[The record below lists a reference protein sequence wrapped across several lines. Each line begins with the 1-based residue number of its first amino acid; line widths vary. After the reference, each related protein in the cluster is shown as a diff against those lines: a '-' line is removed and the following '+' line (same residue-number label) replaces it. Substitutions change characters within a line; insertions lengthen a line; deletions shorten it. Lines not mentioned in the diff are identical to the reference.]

1 MTPDGGHVA
10 AGAKASTHV
19 ASNERSDARRAY
31 HTIRRQS
38 TRLAAA
44 LSAEDQIIQ
53 SMPDAS
59 PTKWHLAHTTW
70 FFEEF
75 VLCAFARG
83 YARFDDAFGF
93 LFNSYYEAVGPRH
106 PRPERGMLS
115 RPSLDAV
122 HAYRRHVDLA
132 MASLIMTAG
141 AECWAKAQP
150 LIELGLN
157 HEQQHQELI
166 LMDIKHALSRN
177 PLKPA
182 YAPPAPRPHV
192 EHAPTW
198 RAFPGGLY
206 VIGAESE
213 GFAFDNERPLHKTW
227 IEPFRLASRPVT
239 NAEYRAFID
248 DGGYK
253 RAAFWLADGWRIVA
267 ERDWRAPL
275 YWSEDFSF
283 HFTLAGQQHINP
295 DAPVCHLSFYE
306 ADAYARWAG
315 KRLPREE
322 EWEVA
327 ASSADAE
334 ANFVSTGAFHPQPAP
349 EGDLVQMFG
358 DVWEWTASPYVGY
371 PGFRSAPGAVGEYN
385 GKFMCGQFVLRGG
398 SAITP
403 EGHVR
408 PSYRNFFPPD
418 ARWAFSGVRLAD
430 DNS

>member
-1 MTPDGGHVA
+1 MAAVA
-10 AGAKASTHV
+10 RAPTRVEPS
-19 ASNERSDARRAY
+19 ERTDACRAY

-38 TRLAAA
+38 ERLTEP
-44 LSAEDQIIQ
+44 LSTEDQLLQ

-59 PTKWHLAHTTW
+59 PTKWHLAHTAW

-75 VLCAFARG
+75 VLGAYAPG
-83 YARFDDAFGF
+83 YARFDADFGF

-115 RPSLDAV
+115 RPSLDTV
-122 HAYRRHVDLA
+122 HAYRRHVDQA
-132 MASLIMTAG
+132 MVSLIMTTG
-141 AECWAKAQP
+141 ADCWTKARP
-150 LIELGLN
+150 LIELGLH

-182 YAPPAPRPHV
+182 YAPPTPRHRA
-192 EHAPTW
+192 EHAQTW
-198 RAFPGGLY
+198 HAIPGGLCL
-206 VIGAESE
+206 VGAKSD

-253 RAAFWLADGWRIVA
+253 HAAFWLADAWRIVG

-275 YWSEDFSF
+275 YWSDDFSV
-283 HFTLAGQQHINP
+283 HFTLAGEQPIDP
-295 DAPVCHLSFYE
+295 AGPVCHLSFYE

-327 ASSADAE
+327 VSSADAQ
-334 ANFVSTGAFHPQPAP
+334 ANFVSAGALHPQPAP
-349 EGDLVQMFG
+349 AGALVQMFG

-371 PGFRSAPGAVGEYN
+371 PGFRSASGAVGEYN

-398 SAITP
+398 SAVTP

-408 PSYRNFFPPD
+408 PTYRNFFPPD

-430 DNS
+430 DNA